1 MSAMP
6 VMIVVL
12 CVLAIAY
19 RYYSAFIAAKVLALD
34 PAAVTPAHR
43 FNDGQNFHPTSKWV
57 LFGHHFAAISGAGP
71 LIGPV
76 LAAQFGYLPGLIWI
90 VVGVCLAG
98 AVQDFMVLVISS
110 RHGGKSLGQIAYAEI
125 NKVAG
130 HTATIAILIILV
142 VAIAGLGKVVV
153 KALGG
158 ETIKMPDGSTVL
170 TPGSSW
176 GTFTIACT
184 IPIALFVGLWMYRIR
199 KGRVIEASI
208 IGGALTLGATFLGGY
223 LASSSFAHWFE
234 LSSDQVK
241 WSMAVYGFAA
251 AVLPVWILLVPRD
264 YLSSFLKIGTI
275 ALLIIGTIIANP
287 KLETPAFN
295 HTFFSGGPI
304 VREQIFPFLFIT
316 IMCGAIS
323 GFHALIASGTTS
335 KMLMNEVHAR
345 TIGYGAMLIEG
356 TVAVV
361 AMIAAASLPVQ
372 DYYAMNTEIA
382 AMPAWNDRILQV
394 GGAGGVEHLN
404 QYESL
409 TQESLRGRTGGAVTL
424 AVGMANIFD
433 KAARG
438 FAHHDWLN
446 AMWKYWY
453 HFAIMFEALFILTTI
468 DAGTRVGRF
477 LLQEMA
483 GKLHPRLGFQG
494 GIASAVICTALIVLG
509 WVYIL
514 GSGSFATI
522 WAIFGIANQM
532 LAVLALGV
540 VTSYL
545 VNTSRRRFA
554 WVTIVPMMVVFVTTT
569 SAAVS
574 LLNTQVISIRTQVA
588 NTGWTLANLKL
599 FDSMLQATLNV
610 CMITC
615 TLIIV
620 TAVARRIFVPLR
632 PIT

>member
-1 MSAMP
+1 MP

-34 PAAVTPAHR
+34 PSAVTPAHR

-90 VVGVCLAG
+90 VDGVCLAG

-110 RHGGKSLGQIAYAEI
+110 RHGGKSLGQIAYVEI

-170 TPGSSW
+170 VPGSSW

-208 IGGALTLGATFLGGY
+208 IGGILTLGATFLGGY
-223 LASSSFAHWFE
+223 LASSSYAHYFA
-234 LSSDQVK
+234 LSADGVK

-251 AVLPVWILLVPRD
+251 AVLPIWILLVPRD

-275 ALLIIGTIIANP
+275 ALLIVGTIIANP
-287 KLETPAFN
+287 KLETPALN

-304 VREQIFPFLFIT
+304 VRGQIFPFLFIT
-316 IMCGAIS
+316 VMCGAIS

-345 TIGYGAMLIEG
+345 PIGYGAMLIEG

-394 GGAGGVEHLN
+394 GGAGGVEHLA

-409 TQESLRGRTGGAVTL
+409 TQETLRGRTGGAVTL

-438 FAHHDWLN
+438 FANHDWLN

-483 GKLHPRLGFQG
+483 GKLHPKLGLQG
-494 GIASAVICTALIVLG
+494 GITSAVICTALIVLG

-540 VTSYL
+540 ITSYL
-545 VNTSRRRFA
+545 VNTGRGRYA
-554 WVTIVPMMVVFVTTT
+554 WVTIVPMVVVFMTTT

-588 NTGWTLANLKL
+588 NTGWTFANLKL
-599 FDSMLQATLNV
+599 FDSMLQATLNL
-610 CMITC
+610 CMMTC

-620 TAVARRIFVPLR
+620 TAVARRVFVPLKR
-632 PIT
+632 